1 MKKELT
7 YNEAFSKL
15 EELVKQ
21 LEKDDIQLDKLA
33 EKVKEAN
40 ELIAV
45 CESKL
50 RTIENE
56 VKEAVQATTKLK
68 KRIKADKG

>member
-15 EELVKQ
+15 EQLVKQ

-68 KRIKADKG
+68 KE